1 MSVTDITVALMS
13 AAVITRIGTVA
24 RWKPDAVGRLQQA
37 ALELFVERG
46 YENTTVAD
54 IAERAELTER
64 TFFRHFADKRE
75 VLFSG
80 TDLLRELLTT
90 SVAAAPTS
98 MSPIE
103 VVGAAL
109 EAASE
114 LLQERQD
121 VVPLRQSVIATHS
134 ELRERELIKL
144 ASFADVLA
152 AALRKRGVKEPAA
165 RLTAEA
171 GIAAFKIAYD
181 RWAADPTRR
190 DLARLVRES
199 LHDLKTLTA
208 GETPRQRAK

>member
-1 MSVTDITVALMS
+1 M
-13 AAVITRIGTVA
+13 A

-46 YENTTVAD
+46 YENTTVVD

-80 TDLLRELLTT
+80 TDLLRELLTS

-98 MSPIE
+98 MPPIE
-103 VVGAAL
+103 MVGAAL

-121 VVPLRQSVIATHS
+121 VVPLRQSVIAAHS

-152 AALRKRGVKEPAA
+152 DALRTRGVKDPAA

-181 RWAADPTRR
+181 CWAADPTRR
-190 DLARLVRES
+190 ALARLVRES

-208 GETPRQRAK
+208 GETPRQRRTSADDRR